1 MEQVYRNDETSQML
15 LKSHES
21 FAVQVGISS
30 SIYQAALKL
39 WRAIY
44 DLNPELEMES
54 TQWFACMVLASVLN
68 CRLNAEERLQVNF
81 TTLLRKSNM
90 TVVQLLWKMKHLRS
104 IVSLSDRTISGFI
117 EFQRRFCVTA
127 AIFDRFENVYKEVF
141 VSDDKPSD
149 EEHDQNYVYDVC
161 ETKQA
166 CWLFYLLAKDEIPMA
181 HTELFLSFQ
190 VLLCCIEFVMRATPK
205 FLIQSSFDNVLE
217 QEKHTVEAFADTTPV
232 LKLFCSKYG
241 CDVAEISNVKKKL
254 DSTFFCSFLRI
265 PCQSSSNL
273 SSKCFSVDTVLAHSS
288 ELHARYWEI
297 LDRYFELDETLFLAQ
312 DPIVVLKQNYVSQES
327 EQVDLETQI
336 VESLGYRKIDANQE
350 TNSSY
355 CLDQSV
361 TDEIKTIVERNSSVL
376 HPVLNHILEAAKG
389 NDCEESCDS
398 IYSEICA
405 SFNGIVSHLVQCS
418 ESNVHLIKS
427 ANKLETI
434 FACCVIAKMSDY
446 YRLPAIETNEA
457 QQDDKNAMN
466 VLTEMNVL
474 YPTFVEVTDVFSNV
488 DQYVSPTVLTR
499 LKFVEDRILE
509 VHMWKKGSSI
519 YEIIRNLEIS
529 NQGQTTSSKGTLSNS
544 DTVPKVLNKVCRLSY
559 KRLQQLSKLL
569 NVVPELQM
577 KIWECI
583 EECVFHRYRLLIDR
597 HLDQIIMC
605 SIYAI
610 CKVSDQERKFKNITQ
625 AYRKIPNTSS
635 EVFKHTKIFDMD
647 GGSYDSIIAFYNK
660 VFMQTLKNFILQYS
674 KSSIVEAPKQDVS
687 AVNVLKRVNPNVL
700 ARNSLAKPT
709 IVHPLPAITEKVST
723 FTEKPSA
730 EWLNS
735 RKGVPTADLP
745 PLRFVASAIVA
756 HQTSEKEV
764 TGRVIPML
772 KSSQGGHFE
781 VKKQKMNQP
790 NPQKSY
796 NSDDESSSE
805 SSEDENEA
813 RVNRNIY
820 YQKYVNNR
828 KVMSLKK

>member
-1 MEQVYRNDETSQML
+1 
-15 LKSHES
+15 
-21 FAVQVGISS
+21 
-30 SIYQAALKL
+30 
-39 WRAIY
+39 
-44 DLNPELEMES
+44 
-54 TQWFACMVLASVLN
+54 
-68 CRLNAEERLQVNF
+68 
-81 TTLLRKSNM
+81 
-90 TVVQLLWKMKHLRS
+90 MKHLRS
-104 IVSLSDRTISGFI
+104 IVSLSERTVRGFI

-127 AIFDRFENVYKEVF
+127 AIFDRFEKVYKEVF

-149 EEHDQNYVYDVC
+149 DDHGQNYVYDVC

-181 HTELFLSFQ
+181 HIELFLSFQ

-205 FLIQSSFDNVLE
+205 FLIQPSFDSVLE

-241 CDVAEISNVKKKL
+241 CDVAELSNVKKKL

-273 SSKCFSVDTVLAHSS
+273 TSKCFSVDTVLAHSS

-312 DPIVVLKQNYVSQES
+312 DPIVVLKQTCPSQEAD
-327 EQVDLETQI
+327 VPVLETPLS
-336 VESLGYRKIDANQE
+336 ESLSHKEISAMNPEKFSSLCIIDE
-350 TNSSY
+350 SVM
-355 CLDQSV
+355 DQMKQIL
-361 TDEIKTIVERNSSVL
+361 EQNNSVL
-376 HPVLNHILEAAKG
+376 QPIISHILESSKS
-389 NDCEESCDS
+389 NESDES
-398 IYSEICA
+398 SDGVYAEICDV
-405 SFNGIVSHLVQCS
+405 FNALVSHLAPNTECYLPV
-418 ESNVHLIKS
+418 IKS
-427 ANKLETI
+427 QSKLESL
-434 FACCVIAKMSDY
+434 FACCVIAKLSDY
-446 YRLPAIETNEA
+446 YRLPSIETSDS
-457 QQDDKNAMN
+457 QLDDVNAMN
-466 VLTEMNVL
+466 VLTAMKVSF
-474 YPTFVEVTDVFSNV
+474 PDFVEVTDVFSNI
-488 DQYVSPTVLTR
+488 DQYVNPAVVAR

-509 VHMWKKGSSI
+509 VHLWKKGSPI
-519 YEIIRNLEIS
+519 YDVLRNLDKCT
-529 NQGQTTSSKGTLSNS
+529 QGQSTSAKGGALSNA

-583 EECVFHRYRLLIDR
+583 EEVVFNRYRLLIDR
-597 HLDQIIMC
+597 HLDQIVMC

-635 EVFKHTKIFDMD
+635 EVFKHTKISEMD

-674 KSSIVEAPKQDVS
+674 KPSIAETPKKPEVS
-687 AVNVLKRVNPNVL
+687 TVNVLKRVNPNVL

-730 EWLNS
+730 EWLNA
-735 RKGVPTADLP
+735 RKGVSTAELP

-756 HQTSEKEV
+756 HQSSDREAN
-764 TGRVIPML
+764 GRAVPML
-772 KSSQGGHFE
+772 KPNQSVGHSE
-781 VKKQKMNQP
+781 AKKPKTFQVQQKNYDDP
-790 NPQKSY
+790 
-796 NSDDESSSE
+796 DDENSSE

-828 KVMSLKK
+828 KVISLKKWAINSCIVFWN